1 MSKKED
7 GTDLDAPH
15 TPPADKQS
23 FLPTP
28 LPSGQPFEP
37 EHEPTATDADSTQDT
52 QQDDNAERKDEPED
66 TADVST
72 PVARPISRPQTPL
85 EVDPEKEALIRS
97 WKPLSEEEIAQG
109 GEPVAESLRTAN
121 ETIEALTALLAKT
134 RIQKSHFQL
143 QNKLLTIETHEAA
156 QRYEVENNIAKREV
170 DRLRIAEQDG
180 ESPRQLLGEY
190 NKSSTK
196 VLESYKRKLRRAKL
210 RLEDA
215 VFDIEW
221 RDREIQRLRA
231 RLEPATP
238 QAQQHPHQHPA
249 HLSQQPQPML
259 QHPHQQQ
266 QQQPPH
272 MQNPHHPSSLQSS
285 PVLPYFPQHQPQHQQ
300 QHQQQQQHH
309 PMSPVG
315 MVHKGMGHRR
325 TQSAYENRQLDSRP
339 PPLSI
344 GTSQPPRQHIQPP
357 QSQQQQGQ
365 NHRMDALGLLASQAL
380 HEHNRRSPTEL
391 MSPVAFRGSRQLQP
405 PPAHIMSSSPVAIP
419 SSPLREN
426 KATELPPSS
435 PEKRRRGSSA
445 STISAPSDDEN
456 LDSQLNT
463 TPGTPSPVR
472 SKISPK
478 KKLAQERELGAGGVN
493 RVLDFSPAA

>member
-7 GTDLDAPH
+7 GSALDAPH

-28 LPSGQPFEP
+28 LASGQSFEP
-37 EHEPTATDADSTQDT
+37 ETDAPAADADDTQDT
-52 QQDDNAERKDEPED
+52 QPEPEPREAED

-72 PVARPISRPQTPL
+72 PVARPVSRPQTPV
-85 EVDPEKEALIRS
+85 ETDPEKEALVRN
-97 WKPLSEEEIAQG
+97 WKPLTEEEIAQG
-109 GEPVAESLRTAN
+109 GEPVADSLRAAN

-170 DRLRIAEQDG
+170 DRLRLAEQDG
-180 ESPRQLLGEY
+180 DSPRQLLGEY

-238 QAQQHPHQHPA
+238 QAQQHPQQHPA
-249 HLSQQPQPML
+249 HHLSQQPQPML
-259 QHPHQQQ
+259 HHPQQQQ
-266 QQQPPH
+266 QQQPPPH
-272 MQNPHHPSSLQSS
+272 MQTPHHPSSLQSS
-285 PVLPYFPQHQPQHQQ
+285 PVLPYFPQQQLPPQGQP
-300 QHQQQQQHH
+300 QHH

-344 GTSQPPRQHIQPP
+344 GTSQPPRQHIQAP
-357 QSQQQQGQ
+357 QSQQQGQ

-405 PPAHIMSSSPVAIP
+405 PPAHIMSSSPVAVP
-419 SSPLREN
+419 SSPLRETQ
-426 KATELPPSS
+426 ATELPPSS

-478 KKLAQERELGAGGVN
+478 KKLAQERELSAGGVN

>member
-1 MSKKED
+1 MAKKED
-7 GTDLDAPH
+7 GADLEGPH

-28 LPSGQPFEP
+28 LPSGQTFAPHTDPKPEP
-37 EHEPTATDADSTQDT
+37 DTEEDEDT
-52 QQDDNAERKDEPED
+52 QTAADELEVPPEV
-66 TADVST
+66 AT
-72 PVARPISRPQTPL
+72 PVARPLSHPQTPTGPDL
-85 EVDPEKEALIRS
+85 EQEVLLRS

-109 GEPVAESLRTAN
+109 GDPVVASLRTAN
-121 ETIEALTALLAKT
+121 DTIAALTELLAKT

-170 DRLRIAEQDG
+170 DRLRLAEHEG

-238 QAQQHPHQHPA
+238 QSQGIIQHQQPFQTPQHHSHSVQSSPIQPYFPSQQLPPQQHQQ
-249 HLSQQPQPML
+249 SQ
-259 QHPHQQQ
+259 HQQQ
-266 QQQPPH
+266 Q
-272 MQNPHHPSSLQSS
+272 
-285 PVLPYFPQHQPQHQQ
+285 
-300 QHQQQQQHH
+300 QQQQQHH

-315 MVHKGMGHRR
+315 LVHKGMGHRR
-325 TQSAYENRQLDSRP
+325 TQSAYENRQMDMR
-339 PPLSI
+339 
-344 GTSQPPRQHIQPP
+344 HP
-357 QSQQQQGQ
+357 QQQQQQQQG
-365 NHRMDALGLLASQAL
+365 NSHRLDALGLLASQAL

-391 MSPVAFRGSRQLQP
+391 MSPVAFKTQSQNQSQGQSQAPPRQLQP
-405 PPAHIMSSSPVAIP
+405 PPAHIMPGPHSGAAPVAP
-419 SSPLREN
+419 SSPLRESR
-426 KATELPPSS
+426 ATELPPSS

-445 STISAPSDDEN
+445 STISATSDDDHDN
-456 LDSQLNT
+456 MDSQLRT

-472 SKISPK
+472 SKVSPK
-478 KKLAQERELGAGGVN
+478 KRLAQERELARGGVN
-493 RVLDFSPAA
+493 RVLDFSPGKS

>member
-1 MSKKED
+1 MSKKEV
-7 GTDLDAPH
+7 GTDLEAPH

-28 LPSGQPFEP
+28 LPSGQAFEP
-37 EHEPTATDADSTQDT
+37 GPEPAAAEPGPSGDT
-52 QQDDNAERKDEPED
+52 QANDTEPKKEVED
-66 TADVST
+66 TTNVST
-72 PVARPISRPQTPL
+72 PLAKPISRPQTPT
-85 EVDPEKEALIRS
+85 EVDPEKEALIRQ
-97 WKPLSEEEIAQG
+97 WKPLTEEEIAQG
-109 GEPVAESLRTAN
+109 GEPVVESLKSAN

-170 DRLRIAEQDG
+170 DRLRLTEQDG

-238 QAQQHPHQHPA
+238 QAQQHPQQHPV
-249 HLSQQPQPML
+249 HLSQQQQPML
-259 QHPHQQQ
+259 HHPHQQQQQ

-272 MQNPHHPSSLQSS
+272 MQQPHHPSSLQSS
-285 PVLPYFPQHQPQHQQ
+285 PVLPYFPQHQPP
-300 QHQQQQQHH
+300 QQQHH

-344 GTSQPPRQHIQPP
+344 GTQPPRQHIQPP

-405 PPAHIMSSSPVAIP
+405 PPPHIMSSSPVAIP
-419 SSPLREN
+419 SSPLRET

-472 SKISPK
+472 SKVSPK
-478 KKLAQERELGAGGVN
+478 KKLAQERELSAGGVN
-493 RVLDFSPAA
+493 RVLDFSPAS